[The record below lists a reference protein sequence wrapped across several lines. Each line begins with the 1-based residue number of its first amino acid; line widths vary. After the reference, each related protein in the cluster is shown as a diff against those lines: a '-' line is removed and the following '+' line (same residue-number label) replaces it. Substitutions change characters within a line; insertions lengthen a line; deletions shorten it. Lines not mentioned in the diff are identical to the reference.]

1 MAATQ
6 GSHSNPYGLSSNE
19 NLHAVLSAARCNAW
33 AAYAI
38 IGRIKRIVGTYKRS
52 DAVLLKRLSPGQWL
66 CLGIAAV
73 LVALSFV
80 FYQTDVVST
89 ESTAALIGAHKTGIG
104 MLTEDSP
111 AAQTFRAA
119 QSGLN
124 AVDVMVSTYNK
135 KLKEGTLTLWLLDES
150 GREVARKD
158 YPVSELKNNAFVTLP
173 LAQRDGQSEGK
184 TYTLHAASTCTEQ
197 KGLTLR
203 MGPVGEGS
211 DAITLTLADGTE
223 DTENAL
229 SLRCRF
235 VQPVYGSMAL
245 ATTLLIA
252 LCFAACVPMAHR
264 KEQSHE

>member
-1 MAATQ
+1 M
-6 GSHSNPYGLSSNE
+6 
-19 NLHAVLSAARCNAW
+19 
-33 AAYAI
+33 
-38 IGRIKRIVGTYKRS
+38 GRIHPIAGIYKRS
-52 DAVLLKRLSPGQWL
+52 DAVLLKRLSPGQWV

-80 FYQTDVVST
+80 FYQADAVST
-89 ESTAALIGAHKTGIG
+89 EGTAALIGAHKKGIG
-104 MLTEDSP
+104 MLTEESP

-158 YPVSELKNNAFVTLP
+158 YPASELKNNAFVTLP

-203 MGPVGEGS
+203 MGPVVEGS
-211 DAITLTLADGTE
+211 DAIALILADGTE

-235 VQPVYGSMAL
+235 VQPVYGSMAQ

-252 LCFAACVPMAHR
+252 LCFAACVPMARR